1 MRIRDY
7 QAKDA
12 AVLAVIFN
20 RAVAEIASSFY
31 TPEQIAAWLGGGME
45 VGETHVRCRG
55 GRAVWAAADDAD
67 TAIAF
72 IDFEDGGH
80 IDMLFCQ
87 PEWVGCGIAS
97 ALYAQLEASARQH
110 GLTLCLVPTP

>member
-31 TPEQIAAWLGGGME
+31 TPKQIVAWLGGGVE
-45 VGETHVRCRG
+45 AGETH
-55 GRAVWAAADDAD
+55 GRAVWVATDLEDD
-67 TAIAF
+67 
-72 IDFEDGGH
+72 GH

-87 PEWVGCGIAS
+87 PDWAARGIAS
-97 ALYAQLEASARQH
+97 GLYALLEASARH
-110 GLTLCLVPTP
+110 DTALC